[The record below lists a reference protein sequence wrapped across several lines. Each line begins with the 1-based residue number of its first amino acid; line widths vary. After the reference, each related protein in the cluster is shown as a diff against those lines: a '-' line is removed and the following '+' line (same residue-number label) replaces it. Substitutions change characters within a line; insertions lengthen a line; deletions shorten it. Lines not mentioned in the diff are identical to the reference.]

1 MILITGG
8 LGFIGLH
15 TARRFLDVGEQV
27 VLTQFRVRR
36 EPDFIKAE
44 IGKRAFIETLDV
56 TASHDVIDIVRKHKV
71 TGIVHL
77 AVPGLGALSAAEDY
91 RMNVIGFLNILEAAR
106 LSGVRRVSLASSV
119 AVYAGLA
126 EGPFR
131 EDALVPVDSGNATET
146 FKKALEIL
154 GLHYAARTGLEVVAL
169 RIGTPFGPLYHSLA
183 APTSRIVHAAA
194 KGVPAD
200 FSGARGGAPHQED
213 DTGAFYVK
221 DCALAIQLV
230 QMADKL
236 SQRIFN
242 ISSEAPMKYR
252 EFVEVVKK
260 VVPSAAID
268 LPPGHGP
275 RHRPNA
281 FLDITRLKQEVGY
294 RPEYTIE
301 RALEEYLDWLR
312 NHPE

>member
-15 TARRFLDVGEQV
+15 TAKCFLDAGEQV

-131 EDALVPVDSGNATET
+131 KDALVPVDSGNATET

-183 APTSRIVHAAA
+183 APTSRIIHAAA
-194 KGVPAD
+194 KRVPAD

-230 QMADKL
+230 QLAEKL

-242 ISSEAPMKYR
+242 ISSAAPIKYR

-260 VVPSAAID
+260 VVPSATID

-294 RPEYTIE
+294 RPEYTLK
-301 RALEEYLDWLR
+301 RALDEYIDWLR
-312 NHPE
+312 KHAE

>member
-44 IGKRAFIETLDV
+44 IGKRVFIETLDV
-56 TASHDVIDIVRKHKV
+56 TAAHDVIDIVRKHKV

-77 AVPGLGALSAAEDY
+77 AVPGLGVLSAAEDC
-91 RMNVIGFLNILEAAR
+91 RMNVMGLLHILEAAR
-106 LSGVRRVSLASSV
+106 LSGVRRVSLASSI
-119 AVYAGLA
+119 AVYKCLA

-131 EDALVPVDSGNATET
+131 EDALVPVHSGNATET

-154 GLHYAARTGLEVVAL
+154 GMHYAARTGLEVVAL

-221 DCALAIQLV
+221 DCAAAIQLV

-242 ISSEAPMKYR
+242 IGAEAPMQYR
-252 EFVEVVKK
+252 EFVEVVQK
-260 VVPSAAID
+260 VVPGAEIN

-281 FLDITRLKQEVGY
+281 YLDIGRLKQEVGY
-294 RPEYTIE
+294 RPVYTIE
-301 RALEEYLDWLR
+301 RAVEEYIDWLR
-312 NHPE
+312 KHPE

>member
-15 TARRFLDVGEQV
+15 TARRFLDVGEPV
-27 VLTQFRVRR
+27 VLSQYRVRR

-56 TASHDVIDIVRKHKV
+56 TSANDVIDVVRKHKV

-91 RMNVIGFLNILEAAR
+91 RINVMGFLNVLEAAR
-106 LSGVRRVSLASSV
+106 SFDVRRVSLASSV

-131 EDALVPVDSGNATET
+131 ENALVPVQSGNPTEA

-154 GLHYAARTGLEVVAL
+154 GLHFASRTNLEVVAL

-183 APTSRIVHAAA
+183 APTSRIIHAAA

-200 FSGARGGAPHQED
+200 FAGARGGAPHQED

-221 DCALAIQLV
+221 DCARAIQLV

-252 EFVEVVKK
+252 EFVAAVKK
-260 VVPSAAID
+260 VVPSAQID

-275 RHRPNA
+275 RNRPNA
-281 FLDITRLKQEVGY
+281 YLDINRLKQEVGY
-294 RPEYTIE
+294 QPEYTIE
-301 RALEEYLDWLR
+301 RAVEEYIDWLGK
-312 NHPE
+312 HVE

>member
-15 TARRFLDVGEQV
+15 TARRFLDVGEPV
-27 VLTQFRVRR
+27 VLSQYRVRR

-44 IGKRAFIETLDV
+44 IGNRAFIETLDV
-56 TASHDVIDIVRKHKV
+56 TSANDVIDVVRKHKV

-91 RMNVIGFLNILEAAR
+91 RMNVIGFLNVLEAAR
-106 LSGVRRVSLASSV
+106 SFDVRRVSLASSV

-131 EDALVPVDSGNATET
+131 EDALVPVQSGNPTET

-154 GLHYAARTGLEVVAL
+154 GLHYASRTNLEVVAL

-183 APTSRIVHAAA
+183 APTSRIIHAAA

-200 FSGARGGAPHQED
+200 FTGARGGAPHQED

-221 DCALAIQLV
+221 DCARAIQLV

-252 EFVEVVKK
+252 EFVEAVKR
-260 VVPSAAID
+260 VVPSAQID

-275 RHRPNA
+275 RHRPKA
-281 FLDITRLKQEVGY
+281 YLDITRLKQEVGY
-294 RPEYTIE
+294 QPQYSLERGVAEYI
-301 RALEEYLDWLR
+301 DWLR
-312 NHPE
+312 KHAE